1 MRLRKNM
8 KRTAAAALALSMAVS
23 TAAVPASAGYTIDM
37 SDASKIT
44 GDVEIKQEADGS
56 GTKITI
62 SVGGVNKT
70 DQFQNNDKDDKITI
84 TGDNTVTKSATTTT
98 AAADAA
104 KDDTK
109 APETT
114 VTENKDGTVIN
125 YTGELDA
132 QPDQEV
138 SRPDSQNDQN
148 DPEAD
153 QKNQGDQADQNDPEA
168 DQKNQ
173 GDQADQN
180 DPEADQKNQNDQKA
194 DQNDPE
200 ADQKNQN
207 DQKVDQN
214 DPEADQSGQNNQN
227 EDSED
232 ADAGIMTYEA
242 PAPTTLTSAVA
253 TAFRNVIKIINNV
266 AGAENALNI
275 TLDNAKIE
283 SDSDAAMKISGKGD
297 VNIELN
303 GSNVLTSGKHHAGLE
318 KNDKDSKGRLTIRDD
333 LKNDGTAKTD
343 EEKKAEEDAVAAEK
357 TGDAVKDVGSLTATG
372 GSRGGAGIGGGAED
386 YYDSKDTSSIVID
399 GGKITATGGEDAAG
413 IGGGGH
419 CRASGGK
426 VNKDDPD
433 DRSQTITINGGNIE
447 ATGIGGGA
455 FYNNWG
461 GDGAVTINGGHIK
474 SKAQYGAGI
483 GGGWGG
489 CFGGKGDVLI
499 TGGVI
504 EAEGLGGAGI
514 GGGGSDYRSNVGFHH
529 GYQGGVAKVK
539 IRGENTVIKKAEG
552 TLGAGIGGGGA
563 SNDENY
569 DYHYNGGSAEI
580 EITDGATVQEAV
592 GGNGGA
598 GIGSGAGDGYQYHE
612 VDPYKTYAH
621 VTIKNATVEV
631 AKSKSP
637 SKGKVYGAGIG
648 GGGTRGKYWNGEN
661 VIRIIN
667 SVIGRFQ
674 LDENGNYLLEEGTG
688 ALGTNKSEGIGRG
701 SNESGE
707 LSTNYGKNDVIIDN
721 SWVPDGN
728 KMKQEFHHDWHD
740 TETLPTCTEDGEKG
754 SVCSL
759 CGMKKTEKIPALGH
773 AWGAWTVTTPATCT
787 TAGEKKHTCTVCSHV
802 ETQEIPATGHQQTHI
817 EGKKEP
823 TCTEPGYTGDEVCDA
838 CGTVVKKGTVIPAT
852 GHHWVDKGDGTH
864 TCPDCGA
871 TEALPVNTNSALELR
886 VVDAEGMDQPFT
898 VSQNGTLRTYT
909 GAYDTATLTGDLDTL
924 RYLQD
929 HGAQTI
935 QFVTNGQ
942 TSSFVINDLLAQG
955 SGSEVFYL
963 THRGAEEPTLLLVE
977 ADHSELVKD

>member
-23 TAAVPASAGYTIDM
+23 TAAVPASAGYNIDM
-37 SDASKIT
+37 SDATKIT

-62 SVGGVNKT
+62 SVDGHDKT
-70 DQFQNNDKDDKITI
+70 TDFSDGKEDDKITI
-84 TGDNTVTKSATTTT
+84 TGDNTVTKSAATTT

-114 VTENKDGTVIN
+114 VTENKDGTVIS

-173 GDQADQN
+173 GDQ
-180 DPEADQKNQNDQKA
+180 
-194 DQNDPE
+194 
-200 ADQKNQN
+200 
-207 DQKVDQN
+207 N
-214 DPEADQSGQNNQN
+214 DPEADQSGQKNQN
-227 EDSED
+227 KDSED

-253 TAFRNVIKIINNV
+253 TAVRNVIKIINNV
-266 AGAENALNI
+266 AGEKNALNI
-275 TLDNAKIE
+275 TLNNATIK
-283 SDSDAAMKISGKGD
+283 SDSKAAMKISGEGD

-303 GSNVLTSGKHHAGLE
+303 GSNVLTSGEAHAGLE

-343 EEKKAEEDAVAAEK
+343 EEKKAEEDAVAAEGS
-357 TGDAVKDVGSLTATG
+357 GDAVKDVGSLTATG
-372 GSRGGAGIGGGAED
+372 GSYGGDGGAGIGGGGA
-386 YYDSKDTSSIVID
+386 YYSSGKNTSSIVIN
-399 GGKITATGGEDAAG
+399 GGKITATGGEGAAG
-413 IGGGGH
+413 IGGGGL
-419 CRASGGK
+419 CSGYGGK
-426 VNKDDPD
+426 VNKNDPD

-447 ATGIGGGA
+447 AAGIGGA
-455 FYNNWG
+455 SMYNNG
-461 GDGAVTINGGHIK
+461 GDGAVTITGGHIK
-474 SKAQYGAGI
+474 SEGKYGAGI

-489 CFGGKGDVLI
+489 YIGGDGDVLI

-504 EAEGLGGAGI
+504 EAEGLRGAGI
-514 GGGGSDYRSNVGFHH
+514 GGGGSDYDRNDPNRGSL
-529 GYQGGVAKVK
+529 GGDAKVK
-539 IRGENTVIKKAEG
+539 IRGKNTIINKAEG
-552 TLGAGIGGGGA
+552 KLGAGIGGGSVYNPSISGL
-563 SNDENY
+563 
-569 DYHYNGGSAEI
+569 HNGGSAEI
-580 EITDGATVQEAV
+580 EITDGATVKEAV
-592 GGNGGA
+592 GGTGGA
-598 GIGSGAGDGYQYHE
+598 GIGSGAGDGFDHLY
-612 VDPYKTYAH
+612 VYKTNAH

-648 GGGTRGKYWNGEN
+648 GGGTRGHYWFGEN
-661 VIRIIN
+661 VITIIN

-674 LDENGNYLLEEGTG
+674 LDANGNREKDANGNYLLVSGTG
-688 ALGTNKSEGIGRG
+688 ALGTHGSEGIGRG
-701 SNESGE
+701 ANERGE
-707 LSTNYGKNDVIIDN
+707 LSEILDGKNDVIIDN
-721 SWVPDGN
+721 SWVPDGD
-728 KMKQEFHHDWHD
+728 KMKQEFNHDWHD

-754 SVCSL
+754 KVCSR
-759 CGMKKTEKIPALGH
+759 CGMKETEKIPALGH
-773 AWGAWTVTTPATCT
+773 DWGAWTVTTPATCT
-787 TAGEKKHTCTVCSHV
+787 NEGVETRICNRDPSHV
-802 ETQEIPATGHQQTHI
+802 ETRTIPATGHN
-817 EGKKEP
+817 
-823 TCTEPGYTGDEVCDA
+823 
-838 CGTVVKKGTVIPAT
+838 
-852 GHHWVDKGDGTH
+852 WVDNGNGTH
-864 TCPDCGA
+864 TCTNCGA
-871 TEALPVNTNSALELR
+871 TEAFGALELR
-886 VVDAEGMDQPFT
+886 VVDAEGMNKSFT

-909 GAYDTATLTGDLDTL
+909 GAYDTATLTGDLNTL

-929 HGAQTI
+929 HGTQTI

-942 TSSFVINDLLAQG
+942 TSSFDINDLLAQG
-955 SGSEVFYL
+955 SGNEVFYL
-963 THRGAEEPTLLLVE
+963 THRGTEEPTLLLVE

>member
-23 TAAVPASAGYTIDM
+23 AAAVPASAGYNIDM

-62 SVGGVNKT
+62 SVGGEIKT
-70 DQFQNNDKDDKITI
+70 DQFRNDDKDDKITI
-84 TGDNTVTKSATTTT
+84 TGDNTVTKSAATTT

-114 VTENKDGTVIN
+114 VTENKDGTVIS

-138 SRPDSQNDQN
+138 SRPDSQN

-173 GDQADQN
+173 GDQGDQS
-180 DPEADQKNQNDQKA
+180 DPEADQKNQNDQK
-194 DQNDPE
+194 
-200 ADQKNQN
+200 NQS
-207 DQKVDQN
+207 
-214 DPEADQSGQNNQN
+214 DPEADQSGQKNQN
-227 EDSED
+227 KDSED

-242 PAPTTLTSAVA
+242 PAPTTLTNPVE
-253 TAFRNVIKIINNV
+253 TAIRNVIKIINMV
-266 AGAENALNI
+266 AGEKNALNI
-275 TLDNAKIE
+275 TLDNATIK
-283 SDSDAAMKISGKGD
+283 SDSDAAMKISGEGD

-303 GSNVLTSGKHHAGLE
+303 HSNVLTSGKCHAGLE
-318 KNDKDSKGRLTIRDD
+318 KSNDDSKGRLTIRDD

-343 EEKKAEEDAVAAEK
+343 EEKKAEEDAVAAK
-357 TGDAVKDVGSLTATG
+357 KNGDAVKDVGSLTATG
-372 GSRGGAGIGGGAED
+372 GSRGGAGIGGGSES
-386 YYDSKDTSSIVID
+386 YYAGDKSTSSIVIN

-413 IGGGGH
+413 IGGAGGSAGH
-419 CRASGGK
+419 GGR
-426 VNKDDPD
+426 VNQKDPD
-433 DRSQTITINGGNIE
+433 DRSQTITINGGNID

-461 GDGAVTINGGHIK
+461 GSGAVTINGGHIR
-474 SKAQYGAGI
+474 SIRSRANRGAGI

-489 CFGGKGDVLI
+489 QFGADGDVLI

-504 EAEGLGGAGI
+504 EAEGFGGAGI
-514 GGGGSDYRSNVGFHH
+514 GGGGSDGTFNA
-529 GYQGGVAKVK
+529 GYQGGDAKVK
-539 IRGENTVIKKAEG
+539 IRGKNTVIKKAEG
-552 TLGAGIGGGGA
+552 NLGAGIGGGGA
-563 SNDENY
+563 SGPDRDPY
-569 DYHYNGGSAEI
+569 RGGSAEI
-580 EITDGATVQEAV
+580 EITDGATVKEAV

-598 GIGSGAGDGYQYHE
+598 GIGSGAGRGYEDY
-612 VDPYKTYAH
+612 DYNKTHTH

-631 AKSKSP
+631 AKSGSP
-637 SKGKVYGAGIG
+637 SKYNTYGAGIG
-648 GGGTRGKYWNGEN
+648 CGGTRGTYWNGEN

-674 LDENGNYLLEEGTG
+674 LDANGNRKKDANGNYLLEEGTG
-688 ALGTNKSEGIGRG
+688 ALGTNGSEGIGRG
-701 SNESGE
+701 ANEDRKLCE
-707 LSTNYGKNDVIIDN
+707 NYGKNDVIIDN
-721 SWVPDGN
+721 SWVPDGD
-728 KMKQEFHHDWHD
+728 KMKQEFNHDWHD
-740 TETLPTCTEDGEKG
+740 TVTSPTCTKDGEKVG
-754 SVCSL
+754 ECSR
-759 CGMKKTEKIPALGH
+759 CGMKETKKISALGH
-773 AWGAWTVTTPATCT
+773 DWGAWTVTTPATCT
-787 TAGEKKHTCTVCSHV
+787 NEGVETRICNRDPSHV
-802 ETQEIPATGHQQTHI
+802 ETRTIPTTGHN
-817 EGKKEP
+817 
-823 TCTEPGYTGDEVCDA
+823 
-838 CGTVVKKGTVIPAT
+838 
-852 GHHWVDKGDGTH
+852 WVDNGNGTH
-864 TCPDCGA
+864 TCTNCGA
-871 TEALPVNTNSALELR
+871 TEAFGALELR
-886 VVDAEGMDQPFT
+886 VVDAEGMNEPFT

-909 GAYDTATLTGDLDTL
+909 GAYDTATLTGNLNTL

-942 TSSFVINDLLAQG
+942 TSSFDINDLLAQG
-955 SGSEVFYL
+955 SGNEVFYL
-963 THRGAEEPTLLLVE
+963 THRGTEEPTLLLVE

>member
-1 MRLRKNM
+1 M

-23 TAAVPASAGYTIDM
+23 TAAVPASAGYNIDM
-37 SDASKIT
+37 SDATKIT

-62 SVGGVNKT
+62 SVDGHDKT
-70 DQFQNNDKDDKITI
+70 TDFSDGKEDDKITI
-84 TGDNTVTKSATTTT
+84 TGDNTVTKSAATTT

-114 VTENKDGTVIN
+114 VTENKDGTVIS

-173 GDQADQN
+173 GDQ
-180 DPEADQKNQNDQKA
+180 
-194 DQNDPE
+194 
-200 ADQKNQN
+200 
-207 DQKVDQN
+207 N
-214 DPEADQSGQNNQN
+214 DPEADQSGQKNQN
-227 EDSED
+227 KDSED

-253 TAFRNVIKIINNV
+253 TAVRNVIKIINNV
-266 AGAENALNI
+266 AGEKNALNI
-275 TLDNAKIE
+275 TLNNATIK
-283 SDSDAAMKISGKGD
+283 SDSKAAMKISGEGD

-303 GSNVLTSGKHHAGLE
+303 GSNVLTSGEAHAGLE

-343 EEKKAEEDAVAAEK
+343 EEKKAEEDAVAAEGS
-357 TGDAVKDVGSLTATG
+357 GDAVKDVGSLTATG
-372 GSRGGAGIGGGAED
+372 GSYGGDGGAGIGGGGA
-386 YYDSKDTSSIVID
+386 YYSSGKNTSSIVIN
-399 GGKITATGGEDAAG
+399 GGKITATGGEGAAG
-413 IGGGGH
+413 IGGGGL
-419 CRASGGK
+419 CSGYGGK
-426 VNKDDPD
+426 VNKNDPD

-447 ATGIGGGA
+447 AAGIGGA
-455 FYNNWG
+455 SMYNNG
-461 GDGAVTINGGHIK
+461 GNGAVTITGGHIK
-474 SKAQYGAGI
+474 SEGKYGAGI

-489 CFGGKGDVLI
+489 YIGGDGDVLI

-504 EAEGLGGAGI
+504 EAEGLRGAGI
-514 GGGGSDYRSNVGFHH
+514 GGGGSDYDRNDPNRGSL
-529 GYQGGVAKVK
+529 GGDAKVK
-539 IRGENTVIKKAEG
+539 IRGKNTIINKAEG
-552 TLGAGIGGGGA
+552 KLGAGIGGGSVYNPSISGL
-563 SNDENY
+563 
-569 DYHYNGGSAEI
+569 HNGGSAEI
-580 EITDGATVQEAV
+580 EITDGATVKEAV
-592 GGNGGA
+592 GGTGGA
-598 GIGSGAGDGYQYHE
+598 GIGSGAGDGFDHLY
-612 VDPYKTYAH
+612 VYKTNAH

-648 GGGTRGKYWNGEN
+648 GGGTRGHYWFGEN
-661 VIRIIN
+661 VITIIN

-674 LDENGNYLLEEGTG
+674 LDANGNREKDANGNYLLESGTG
-688 ALGTNKSEGIGRG
+688 ALGTHGSEGIGRG
-701 SNESGE
+701 ANELGE
-707 LSTNYGKNDVIIDN
+707 MSEILDGKNDVIIDN
-721 SWVPDGN
+721 SWVPNGD
-728 KMKQEFHHDWHD
+728 KMKQEFNHLWSD

-754 SVCSL
+754 RECSR
-759 CGMKKTEKIPALGH
+759 CGMKETEKIPALGH
-773 AWGAWTVTTPATCT
+773 DWGAWTVTTPATCT
-787 TAGEKKHTCTVCSHV
+787 NEGVETRICNRDSSHV
-802 ETQEIPATGHQQTHI
+802 ETRTIPATGHN
-817 EGKKEP
+817 
-823 TCTEPGYTGDEVCDA
+823 
-838 CGTVVKKGTVIPAT
+838 
-852 GHHWVDKGDGTH
+852 WVDNGNGTH
-864 TCPDCGA
+864 TCTNCGA
-871 TEALPVNTNSALELR
+871 TEAFGALELR
-886 VVDAEGMDQPFT
+886 VVDAEGMNKPFT

-909 GAYDTATLTGDLDTL
+909 GAYDTATLTGDLNTL

-942 TSSFVINDLLAQG
+942 TSSFDINDLLAQG

-963 THRGAEEPTLLLVE
+963 THRGTEEPTLLLVE